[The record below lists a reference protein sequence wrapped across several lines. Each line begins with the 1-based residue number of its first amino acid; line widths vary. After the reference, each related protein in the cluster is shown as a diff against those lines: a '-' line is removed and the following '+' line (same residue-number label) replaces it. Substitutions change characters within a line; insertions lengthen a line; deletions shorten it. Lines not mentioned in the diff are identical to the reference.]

1 MKNILLLA
9 FILMVLFIAPIKSI
23 AQEISTAGSAVK
35 TGSMKKKS
43 YGLAGTNY
51 NSDIVFLGRKS
62 SAKTPYLSAF
72 AGYYHKSGLFINGG
86 ASYLAAS
93 GENRIDL
100 FTVTSGYDFY
110 LKNFGAGIY
119 GTKYFFNDKSYTVK
133 SELSG
138 NVSAYMGYDFDI
150 VDVYIDGSTYFSNTT
165 DFIVGAGVRH
175 TFYAANDKLTI
186 TPAIYLNSG
195 TQNYYSDYNNNRRF
209 RRNMMSNG
217 GGSPSMGT
225 GMTGAGSFNVLDY
238 EWSVPLSYTMKKLNF
253 SFTPF
258 FAIPVNP
265 ATITNN
271 QDTYK
276 EDLSNSFFWSV
287 GVSYKIF

>member
-1 MKNILLLA
+1 MKSILLFA
-9 FILMVLFIAPIKSI
+9 HILIVLFIAPVMSG
-23 AQEISTAGSAVK
+23 AQEKFTADSAVK
-35 TGSMKKKS
+35 ESPIEKKS

-51 NSDIVFLGRKS
+51 NNDIVFLGRKS
-62 SAKTPYLSAF
+62 SAKAPYFSVF
-72 AGYYHKSGLFINGG
+72 AGYYNKTGLFINVG

-100 FTVTSGYDFY
+100 FTATSGYEFY
-110 LKNFGAGIY
+110 LKNFSAGIY

-138 NVSAYMGYDFDI
+138 NVSAYMDYDLDI

-186 TPAIYLNSG
+186 TPSVYLNSG
-195 TQNYYSDYNNNRRF
+195 TQNYYGDYNNNRRF
-209 RRNMMSNG
+209 GRNMMADG

-225 GMTGAGSFNVLDY
+225 GMTGEGSFRVLDY

-253 SFTPF
+253 SFTPV